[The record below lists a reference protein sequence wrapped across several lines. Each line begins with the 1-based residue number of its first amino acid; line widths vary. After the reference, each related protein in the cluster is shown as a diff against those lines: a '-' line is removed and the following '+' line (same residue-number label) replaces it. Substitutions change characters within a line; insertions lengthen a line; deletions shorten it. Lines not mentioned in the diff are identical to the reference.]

1 MTHERD
7 TTSTPP
13 RPAGRSST
21 TTTHGWT
28 DGLPVVPV
36 TESYLAEFL
45 ATTGRDPDEVLIPMP
60 HLNKN
65 LTVRL
70 AAINAALAGCLP
82 EYFPVVLAAW
92 DSFLRDGMVT
102 RSIWQSTTGTAP
114 FSWSTGRLRQRLG
127 LNSRGNVW
135 GSGFRANATIG
146 RAIRLG
152 AINGLGLKPH
162 VFDQATQGTP
172 AKYSCCIA
180 ENEEDSP
187 WPSLA
192 ADNGIGPADSAVSA
206 TVIRSVLHIEARHTI
221 APEQLAADFADS
233 LCRTGALVR
242 ADAASGYVVLNPEHA
257 RLFDKHGWSKDDV
270 RASRSPTRAGAPTG
284 TSRAPARRLIAKRHR
299 LAAARRPPGRPAAG
313 DAGGPGHPGPADHV
327 RRRGADRGGRRAQRR
342 RVLDRR
348 DVRPVRPRAGDHEG
362 RGEIA
367 PPFIRNVRGLLSGHR
382 VLAGVEH
389 PSRLPG
395 EVGARRRE
403 DVDELV
409 DAASHRL

>member
-1 MTHERD
+1 MTSAEETPVIDDAPLADPAEVRRAMEYYAER
-7 TTSTPP
+7 
-13 RPAGRSST
+13 
-21 TTTHGWT
+21 GWT

-102 RSIWQSTTGTAP
+102 RAIWQSTTGTAP
-114 FSWSTGRLRQRLG
+114 FVVVYGPVRERIG

-152 AINGLGLKPH
+152 AINALGLRPH

-192 ADNGIGPADSAVSA
+192 ADNGIGPDESAVSA
-206 TVIRSVLHIEARHTI
+206 AVIRSVLHIEARHTTV
-221 APEQLAADFADS
+221 PEQLAADLADS

-242 ADAASGYVVLNPEHA
+242 ARASGYVVLNPEHA
-257 RLFDKHGWSKDDV
+257 RLLDKAGWSKQDLGQAVVEHGSLTYRKLAAAGEEAIAGGTGWRLPADHPDAVAQQPPDDPDTPV
-270 RASRSPTRAGAPTG
+270 QLIISPAAVHIVVAGAPNAGVSSIVETFG
-284 TSRAPARRLIAKRHR
+284 PFD
-299 LAAARRPPGRPAAG
+299 RPPA
-313 DAGGPGHPGPADHV
+313 
-327 RRRGADRGGRRAQRR
+327 
-342 RVLDRR
+342 
-348 DVRPVRPRAGDHEG
+348 
-362 RGEIA
+362 ITK
-367 PPFIRNVRGLLSGHR
+367 
-382 VLAGVEH
+382 VE
-389 PSRLPG
+389 
-395 EVGARRRE
+395 EKA
-403 DVDELV
+403 
-409 DAASHRL
+409 

>member
-1 MTHERD
+1 VTDVNAAEARRAIEHYY
-7 TTSTPP
+7 TN
-13 RPAGRSST
+13 
-21 TTTHGWT
+21 GWT

-45 ATTGRDPDEVLIPMP
+45 AKTKRDPDEVLIPMP

-70 AAINAALAGCLP
+70 AGINAALAGCLP

-92 DSFLRDGMVT
+92 DAFLRDGMVT

-114 FSWSTGRLRQRLG
+114 FAVVYGPVRQRIG

-152 AINGLGLKPH
+152 AINGLGLKPQ

-192 ADNGIGPADSAVSA
+192 ADSGFGPEESAVTA
-206 TVIRSVLHIEARHTI
+206 TVIRSVLHIEARHTMV
-221 APEQLAADFADS
+221 PEQLAADFADS

-242 ADAASGYVVLNPEHA
+242 PRASGYVVMNPEHA
-257 RLFDKHGWSKDDV
+257 RIFDSCGWSKHDV
-270 RASRSPTRAGAPTG
+270 KAAIAEQGRRAYRDLARTGKEAVAAGTGWRLPANHPDARPQQQPPDPDTPVQLIETPDAVHIVVAGAPNAGVSSIVETFG
-284 TSRAPARRLIAKRHR
+284 PLDRAPAIAK
-299 LAAARRPPGRPAAG
+299 
-313 DAGGPGHPGPADHV
+313 
-327 RRRGADRGGRRAQRR
+327 
-342 RVLDRR
+342 
-348 DVRPVRPRAGDHEG
+348 
-362 RGEIA
+362 
-367 PPFIRNVRGLLSGHR
+367 
-382 VLAGVEH
+382 VE
-389 PSRLPG
+389 
-395 EVGARRRE
+395 EK
-403 DVDELV
+403 
-409 DAASHRL
+409 